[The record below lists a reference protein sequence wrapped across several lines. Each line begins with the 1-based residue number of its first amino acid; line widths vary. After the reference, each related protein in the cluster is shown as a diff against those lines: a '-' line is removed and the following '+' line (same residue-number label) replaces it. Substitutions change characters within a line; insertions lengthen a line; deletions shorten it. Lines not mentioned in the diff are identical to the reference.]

1 MARLIKRYGS
11 RKLYDLRD
19 SRYVSLEEIAARIRD
34 GEEVRVVEA
43 STGDDLTALALTQ
56 LLHDEERRGVS
67 PLTPQ
72 FLHAVVRG
80 GRMLG
85 RSASAVRDRSLRRIR
100 SELDLLRSHLDILA
114 RSLDDLEG
122 SGPGHTAPPSFSARK
137 RTRSRTRPAG

>member
-34 GEEVRVVEA
+34 GEEVRVVDAHSGE
-43 STGDDLTALALTQ
+43 DLTALTLTQ
-56 LLHDEERRGVS
+56 LLNDEERRGVS
-67 PLTPQ
+67 ALTPQ

-85 RSASAVRDRSLRRIR
+85 RSASVVRDRSLRRIR
-100 SELDLLRSHLDILA
+100 TELEQLRSHLDILA
-114 RSLDDLEG
+114 RSLNDLEG
-122 SGPGHTAPPSFSARK
+122 SEPGPAAPPSFAARK
-137 RTRSRTRPAG
+137 RRRSRTSPTG

>member
-34 GEEVRVVEA
+34 GEEVRVVDA
-43 STGDDLTALALTQ
+43 HSGDDLTALTLTQ
-56 LLHDEERRGVS
+56 LLNDEERRGIS
-67 PLTPQ
+67 PLTPH

-85 RSASAVRDRSLRRIR
+85 RSASTARDRSLRRIR
-100 SELDLLRSHLDILA
+100 AELEQLRSHLDILA

-122 SGPGHTAPPSFSARK
+122 SAAGPAAPPSFTARK
-137 RTRSRTRPAG
+137 RTRSRSRPAG